1 MLRGRDM
8 SKPIIVLTSGRRNLS
23 TKSQAAQ
30 DVWTGCNINYATSVL
45 RSGGV
50 PVLMPYVDDI
60 DSVHTTLKAADG
72 IIFTGGGDV
81 ISLIYGEEPHPKS
94 YYQDPARDE
103 MELAAAQMAIEMGMP
118 ILGICRGIQVLN
130 VALGGTLVQD
140 ISSEIPNSSRHFSGA
155 LTPLLLH
162 NVDVEENTLL
172 AEIFGETSLAV
183 NSWHHQ
189 AVKDLGKG
197 LKINCRA
204 RDGVIE
210 GIESSDGKPIL
221 ALQCHPEEVAA
232 DYPIFQKLF
241 DWLVKEASK

>member
-1 MLRGRDM
+1 M

-23 TKSQAAQ
+23 TASQAAQ
-30 DVWTGCNINYATSVL
+30 DVWTGCNINYVSSVL

-50 PVLMPYVDDI
+50 PMLMPYLDDM
-60 DSVHTTLKAADG
+60 DSIHATLKTADG

-81 ISLIYGEEPHPKS
+81 ISLNYGEEPHIKS
-94 YYQDPARDE
+94 HYQDPIRDE
-103 MELAAAQMAIEMGMP
+103 MELAAAKAAIEMGIP

-140 ISSEIPNSSRHFSGA
+140 IASQIPNSSRHFSGA
-155 LTPLLLH
+155 LAPVLLH
-162 NVDVEENTLL
+162 NIDVEKDTLL
-172 AEIFGETSLAV
+172 AKVLGSTSLAV

-210 GIESSDGKPIL
+210 GIESSEGQPIL
-221 ALQCHPEEVAA
+221 ALQCHPEEIAV

-241 DWLVKEASK
+241 DWLVEEASK